1 MLCPTGTGCW
11 AGLVKHPVPEPK
23 LDRLREIF
31 NAKRIEHDQT
41 FDVLAEKT
49 GLARQTLLNISSG
62 KYRGDLRTWVI
73 LAKVWGESLDALLAP
88 IWDD

>member
-1 MLCPTGTGCW
+1 M
-11 AGLVKHPVPEPK
+11 
-23 LDRLREIF
+23 REIF
-31 NAKRIEHDQT
+31 NAKRIECDQT
-41 FDVLAEKT
+41 YDALVEKS

-73 LAKVWGESLDALLAP
+73 LARVWNEPLDTLLAP

>member
-1 MLCPTGTGCW
+1 MLCSVGTGCW
-11 AGLVKHPVPEPK
+11 AGLVKHLVPEPK

-31 NAKRIEHDQT
+31 NATRIEHDQT
-41 FDVLAEKT
+41 FDALAEKS

-73 LAKVWGESLDALLAP
+73 LAKVWGTSLDTLLAP